1 MKIIGT
7 ISITLALALAAGCG
21 TSGPKLDMNKV
32 AKMYYE
38 QQRTRVYP
46 AIEIS
51 NVNDL
56 HVTGSNMHFVV
67 NTHMEPLN
75 IVPRDPTFMET
86 AVPAAK
92 DVILGGLGIMG
103 AAQVMSKMAEQPRT
117 VSPLVVHPDVVQ
129 PQVIQVPAG
138 GQ

>member
-1 MKIIGT
+1 MKKTTAVALT
-7 ISITLALALAAGCG
+7 ISLALAAGCG
-21 TSGPKLDMNKV
+21 TAGPKLDMNKV
-32 AKMYYE
+32 ARQYYA
-38 QQRTRVYP
+38 QQTTRVYP
-46 AIEIS
+46 AIEIT

-56 HVTGSNMHFVV
+56 HVSGSNMHFVV

-75 IVPRDPTFMET
+75 IVPRDPGVAESLI
-86 AVPAAK
+86 PAAK

-129 PQVIQVPAG
+129 PQVIEVPTG